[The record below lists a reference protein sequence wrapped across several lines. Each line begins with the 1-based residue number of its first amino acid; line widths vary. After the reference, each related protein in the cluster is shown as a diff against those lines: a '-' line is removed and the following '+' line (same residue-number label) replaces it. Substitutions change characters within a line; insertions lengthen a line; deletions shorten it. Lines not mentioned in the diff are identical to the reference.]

1 MASIPVLE
9 AKIRPIKNAGY
20 LKELKRQEGV
30 PAVIYGRGKD
40 NLNIVLDRKN
50 LTKTFNR
57 MGINGVFSLEIEGKP
72 ASVAQVREVQKDHIS
87 GHITHVDFLT
97 VAMDEKINSM
107 IRIHLLGEEEVS
119 QSGAVLQTLMRE
131 IPVSSLPGDLPEVI
145 TFDVSGLTIG
155 NKVVIGDLDIP
166 DNIEVLEDLDTTIAN
181 IVATREEEVAE
192 EEVVEEEVVEEE
204 SE

>member
-30 PAVIYGRGKD
+30 PAVIYGRGKE
-40 NLNIVLDRKN
+40 NLNIVLDRKK
-50 LTKTFNR
+50 LTKIFTR
-57 MGINGVFSLEIEGKP
+57 MGINGVFSLEVEGEST
-72 ASVAQVREVQKDHIS
+72 SVAQVREVQRDHIS
-87 GHITHVDFLT
+87 GNITHVDFLT

-119 QSGAVLQTLMRE
+119 QAGGVLQTLLRE

-145 TFDVSGLTIG
+145 TFDISGLGIG
-155 NKVVIGDLDIP
+155 DKVVIGDLAIP
-166 DNIEVLEDLDTTIAN
+166 DNVEVLEDLETTVAN
-181 IVATREEEVAE
+181 IVATREEEEEKEEVAE
-192 EEVVEEEVVEEE
+192 EETPEE